1 MAWRTPGR
9 SRSVDPTQARGY
21 YFAQYGSAW
30 SLTGSLLGS
39 TLLYMGLYLLVAAT
53 GAFVT
58 LVSGFDNVMATSGSV
73 AWLPMILLVFLLS
86 AALNRAMGNVRRELL
101 LGGLMM
107 LVVSPFLGL
116 ALAYGL
122 TVSPAA
128 VSSAL
133 LSVGASLIVT
143 AAIAYVS
150 PWDLSKLQGLAFVGL
165 LALIITQVLAMFIG
179 SAMGLVT
186 SPLWALIGIF
196 VFELYMVVDMSRMR
210 KAMAYGPNDG
220 LAAYLGLGL
229 ALDVVNLFMYFLML
243 FMGGAAGRRR

>member
-9 SRSVDPTQARGY
+9 TRTMNPTQMRGY
-21 YFAQYGSAW
+21 YYAQYGSSW

-39 TLLYMGLYLLVAAT
+39 TLLYMGLYLLVATA
-53 GAFVT
+53 GAYVT
-58 LVSGFDNVMATSGSV
+58 LVSGFDNVMASSGSV
-73 AWLPMILLVFLLS
+73 AWLPMILVVFLLS
-86 AALNRAMGNVRRELL
+86 AALNRAIGNVKKELL

-116 ALAYGL
+116 AVAYGL

-128 VSSAL
+128 VGSAV
-133 LSVGASLIVT
+133 LSVAGSLVVT

-150 PWDLSKLQGLAFVGL
+150 PWDLSKLSGLAFVGL
-165 LALIITQVLAMFIG
+165 MGLIITQVLAMFIG
-179 SAMGLVT
+179 GAMGLVT
-186 SPLWALIGIF
+186 SPIWAFIGIL
-196 VFELYMVVDMSRMR
+196 VFELYMVVDLSRM
-210 KAMAYGPNDG
+210 KQAMAYGPNDG

-243 FMGGAAGRRR
+243 FVGGAAGRRQ